1 MECMGKINQKDIALA
16 LKLSRVTVTKALQD
30 HPDIALKTRKL
41 VKDKAKELGYVPNF
55 IGRSLSSS
63 KSYNIGISLPK
74 IAHSFF
80 SHSVEYMYEA
90 ANKLGYQIIP
100 TISFESGANEKK
112 NLESLLSMGC
122 EGVIIGT
129 ASGVTDFEMYDFLKR
144 AGIHTVFYD
153 RFPSN
158 YEGYGVCGN
167 DLVGA
172 ESLTRFV
179 ISKGYK
185 KIICMAGPGSISVG
199 RDRLQGFL
207 NAHKSA
213 GREINP
219 SDIIEVDM
227 TEKDGYD
234 KFIAYFIANG
244 TPDAVV
250 CTNDSVALGVYK
262 AAAKVGVSIPKDI
275 AVVGYGNLNS
285 GRLISLVL
293 ITYNISVQE
302 MCNAMVD
309 LLVKLITKVSVEK
322 KVIQFDGEIV
332 IRDSV

>member
-1 MECMGKINQKDIALA
+1 MGKISQKDIALA

-41 VKDKAKELGYVPNF
+41 VKDKATKLGYVPNF

-63 KSYNIGISLPK
+63 KTFNIGVCLPK

-80 SHSVEYMYEA
+80 SHSVEFMYEA

-100 TISFESGANEKK
+100 TISFESEQNEKK
-112 NLESLLSMGC
+112 NLESLISMGC

-129 ASGVTDFEMYDFLKR
+129 ASGVTNFEMYDFLKR
-144 AGIHTVFYD
+144 AEIHTVFYD
-153 RFPSN
+153 RFPSDYN
-158 YEGYGVCGN
+158 GYGVCGN
-167 DLVGA
+167 DLSGA

-179 ISKGYK
+179 IFKGYK
-185 KIICMAGPGSISVG
+185 KIIYMAGPKSISVG
-199 RDRLQGFL
+199 RDRLKGFL
-207 NAHKSA
+207 NANESA
-213 GREINP
+213 GREVNP
-219 SDIIEVDM
+219 SDIVEVDM

-234 KFIAYFIANG
+234 KFIAYFISNG

-250 CTNDSVALGVYK
+250 CVNDSVALGVYK
-262 AAAKVGVSIPKDI
+262 AAAKVGISIPKNL

-285 GRLISLVL
+285 GQLISPALT
-293 ITYNISVQE
+293 TYDIPVRE
-302 MCNAMVD
+302 MCNATVD
-309 LLVKLITKVSVEK
+309 LLVKLINNTPVAD
-322 KVIQFDGEIV
+322 KVIQYDGEIV

>member
-1 MECMGKINQKDIALA
+1 MRKINQKDIALA
-16 LKLSRVTVTKALQD
+16 LNLSRVTVTKALQD
-30 HPDIALKTRKL
+30 HPDIAQKTQKL

-63 KSYNIGISLPK
+63 KSYNIGVCLPK

-100 TISFESGANEKK
+100 TISFESGLNERK

-122 EGVIIGT
+122 EGIIIGT
-129 ASGVTDFEMYDFLKR
+129 ASGVVNFEMYDFLKR
-144 AGIHTVFYD
+144 AGIQTVFYD

-158 YEGYGVCGN
+158 YKGYGVCGN
-167 DLVGA
+167 DLVGS

-185 KIICMAGPGSISVG
+185 KIICMAGPQSISVG
-199 RDRLQGFL
+199 RDRRQGFL
-207 NAHKSA
+207 NANESA
-213 GREINP
+213 GREVIP
-219 SDIIEVDM
+219 SEIIEVDM

-234 KFIAYFIANG
+234 KFIEYFISNG
-244 TPDAVV
+244 TPDAVFCV
-250 CTNDSVALGVYK
+250 NDSVALGVYK
-262 AAAKVGVSIPKDI
+262 AAAKLGVNIPKDL

-285 GRLISLVL
+285 GQLITPQLT
-293 ITYNISVQE
+293 TYNIPVEE
-302 MCNAMVD
+302 MCYATVD
-309 LLVKLITKVSVEK
+309 LLVKLIANTPVAD

>member
-1 MECMGKINQKDIALA
+1 MGKVSQKDIALA
-16 LKLSRVTVTKALQD
+16 LNLSRVTITKALQD

-41 VKDKAKELGYVPNF
+41 VKDKAAELGYVPNF

-63 KSYNIGISLPK
+63 KSYSIGICLPK

-100 TISFESGANEKK
+100 AISFESGLNEKK

-122 EGVIIGT
+122 EGIIIDT

-144 AGIHTVFYD
+144 AEIQTVFYD

-167 DLVGA
+167 DLQGA

-185 KIICMAGPGSISVG
+185 KIICMAGPKSISVG

-207 NAHKSA
+207 NAHEST
-213 GREINP
+213 GHELNP

-234 KFIAYFIANG
+234 KFIGYFISNG

-250 CTNDSVALGVYK
+250 CVNDSVALGVYK
-262 AAAKVGVSIPKDI
+262 AAAKVGISIPKDV

-285 GRLISLVL
+285 GQL
-293 ITYNISVQE
+293 ITPALTTCNIPVQK
-302 MCNAMVD
+302 MCNATVD
-309 LLVKLITKVSVEK
+309 LLVKLINNTPVAD
-322 KVIQFDGEIV
+322 KVIQFDDEIV

>member
-1 MECMGKINQKDIALA
+1 MGKISQKDIALA
-16 LKLSRVTVTKALQD
+16 LNLSRVTVTKALQD

-41 VKDKAKELGYVPNF
+41 IQDKASELGYVPNF

-63 KSYNIGISLPK
+63 KSYSIGVCLPK

-100 TISFESGANEKK
+100 TISFESGLNEKR

-129 ASGVTDFEMYDFLKR
+129 ASGVTDFEMYDFLKM

-167 DLVGA
+167 DLYGA
-172 ESLTRFV
+172 ESLTRFI
-179 ISKGYK
+179 ISKGYN
-185 KIICMAGPGSISVG
+185 KIICMAGPKSISVG

-207 NAHKSA
+207 NANKSV
-213 GREINP
+213 GREVNS
-219 SDIIEVDM
+219 SDIVDVDM

-234 KFIAYFIANG
+234 KFIDYFISNG
-244 TPDAVV
+244 NPDAVV
-250 CTNDSVALGVYK
+250 CVNDSVALGVYQ
-262 AAAKVGVSIPKDI
+262 AAAKVGVSIPKDL

-285 GRLISLVL
+285 GQLITPTLT
-293 ITYNISVQE
+293 TYNIPVKE
-302 MCNAMVD
+302 MCNATVD
-309 LLVKLITKVSVEK
+309 LLVKLITNTPVKN

-332 IRDSV
+332 IRNSV

>member
-1 MECMGKINQKDIALA
+1 MAKINQKDIALA

-41 VKDKAKELGYVPNF
+41 VKDKALEMGYVPNF

-63 KSYNIGISLPK
+63 KTYNIGVCLPK

-100 TISFESGANEKK
+100 TISFESGLNEEK
-112 NLESLLSMGC
+112 NLKALLSMGC

-129 ASGVTDFEMYDFLKR
+129 ASGVVDFEMYDFLKR
-144 AGIHTVFYD
+144 AEIHTVFYD

-158 YEGYGVCGN
+158 YESYGVCGN
-167 DLVGA
+167 DLPGS

-185 KIICMAGPGSISVG
+185 KIICMAGSQNISVG

-207 NAHKSA
+207 NANESVS
-213 GREINP
+213 RVVDP
-219 SDIIEVDM
+219 SDIVEVDM
-227 TEKDGYD
+227 TEKDGYN
-234 KFIAYFIANG
+234 KFINYFISNG

-250 CTNDSVALGVYK
+250 CVNDSVALGVYK
-262 AAAKVGVSIPKDI
+262 AAAKVGVSVGKDL

-285 GRLISLVL
+285 GLLL
-293 ITYNISVQE
+293 TPQLTTYDIPVKE
-302 MCNAMVD
+302 MCYATVD
-309 LLVKLITKVSVEK
+309 LLVKLITNTPVSK
-322 KVIQFDGEIV
+322 KVIQFEGEIV

>member
-1 MECMGKINQKDIALA
+1 MGKISQKDIALA
-16 LKLSRVTVTKALQD
+16 LKVSRVTVTKALQD

-41 VKDKAKELGYVPNF
+41 VKDKASEMGYVPNF

-63 KSYNIGISLPK
+63 RSFNIGVCLPK

-80 SHSVEYMYEA
+80 SHSIEYMYEA

-100 TISFESGANEKK
+100 TISFENGQNENK

-122 EGVIIGT
+122 EGIIIGT
-129 ASGVTDFEMYDFLKR
+129 ASGVTDFMMYDFLKR
-144 AGIHTVFYD
+144 AGLQTVFYD
-153 RFPSN
+153 RFPTN

-167 DLVGA
+167 DSQGA

-185 KIICMAGPGSISVG
+185 KIIYMAGPQSISVG

-207 NAHKSA
+207 NAYKSA
-213 GREINP
+213 GIEVNP
-219 SDIIEVDM
+219 SDIVEVDM
-227 TEKDGYD
+227 TAKDGYD
-234 KFIAYFIANG
+234 KFIAYFISNG
-244 TPDAVV
+244 TPDAAV
-250 CTNDSVALGVYK
+250 CVNDSVALGVYK
-262 AAAKVGVSIPKDI
+262 AAAKVGVNIPKDL

-285 GRLISLVL
+285 GQLITPRLT
-293 ITYNISVQE
+293 TYNIPVEE
-302 MCNAMVD
+302 MCYATVD
-309 LLVKLITKVSVEK
+309 LLVKLIDKTPVTN

-332 IRDSV
+332 IRDSA

>member
-1 MECMGKINQKDIALA
+1 MGKVSQKDIALA
-16 LKLSRVTVTKALQD
+16 LGISRVTVTKALQD

-41 VKDKAKELGYVPNF
+41 VQERAREMGYLPNF
-55 IGRSLSSS
+55 IGRSLSSR
-63 KSYNIGISLPK
+63 KTYTIGVSLPK

-90 ANKLGYQIIP
+90 AHKMGYQIIP
-100 TISFESGANEKK
+100 TISFESGVNERK

-122 EGVIIGT
+122 EGIIIGT
-129 ASGVTDFEMYDFLKR
+129 ASGVVDFEMYDFLKK
-144 AGIHTVFYD
+144 AGVKTVFYD

-167 DLVGA
+167 DLFGS

-179 ISKGYK
+179 ISKGYE
-185 KIICMAGPGSISVG
+185 KIICLAGPQSISIG

-207 NAHKSA
+207 NASKGL
-213 GREINP
+213 GRVVDP

-227 TEKDGYD
+227 TEKGGCD
-234 KFIAYFIANG
+234 KFLEYYTG
-244 TPDAVV
+244 RGCPDAVICV
-250 CTNDSVALGVYK
+250 NDSVAMGVYK
-262 AAAKVGVSIPKDI
+262 AAAKAGVRIKKDL

-285 GRLISLVL
+285 GRLMNPQLT
-293 ITYNISVQE
+293 TYNIPLKE
-302 MCNAMVD
+302 MCHATVD
-309 LLVKLITKVSVEK
+309 LLLKLINNTPVGE
-322 KVIQFDGEIV
+322 KVIQFEGELL